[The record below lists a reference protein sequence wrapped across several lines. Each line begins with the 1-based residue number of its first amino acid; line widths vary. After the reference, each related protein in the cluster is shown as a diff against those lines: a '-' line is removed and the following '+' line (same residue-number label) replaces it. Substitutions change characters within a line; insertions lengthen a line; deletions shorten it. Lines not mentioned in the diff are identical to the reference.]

1 MEQTDAG
8 TGFRHALLAQAP
20 SHREPGRPKAGRR
33 CGDEATKSPAA
44 GREPCG
50 PLRRPRRV
58 PLGSGAGVARG
69 VKGLGRCACWRDIGR
84 IVGEGCVV
92 GGSLCRERLGRHVGF
107 AGFGEGPP
115 SSRHACP
122 SDLQLTDRRQKHYA
136 TVSAIGRNAAQ
147 QTRRPANPTAR
158 PVHCPACPARTDPTR
173 RRRDT
178 RRGTREEKSCAARGA
193 AQARDAAQ
201 RRRTR
206 IRLSA
211 RRRVPAPFSRRL
223 LPPALDGAGASP
235 PPKAV
240 GRRQQNRPQRSA
252 ASLTAG
258 SRSRRES
265 AARPAS
271 APPATAPRPRRCC
284 PAPLA
289 ARDAMYWGRCV
300 FGGGGWVADL
310 VPGGEGQVLGLE
322 AVVDGGD
329 ERHHVRVKVRA
340 ARPDAQ
346 IPYYIY
352 IYIYIYIMQRCVL
365 RYCAAC
371 MRFTEKDSP
380 R

>member
-1 MEQTDAG
+1 MRTGGERGGIKSKRKWEKAGAGTLEKEGAG
-8 TGFRHALLAQAP
+8 TGLRHALLAQAP

-33 CGDEATKSPAA
+33 CGDQATKSPAA
-44 GREPCG
+44 GRELCG

-235 PPKAV
+235 PPRTV
-240 GRRQQNRPQRSA
+240 GRSQRNRPQRSA
-252 ASLTAG
+252 ASLAAG

-265 AARPAS
+265 AARPAP
-271 APPATAPRPRRCC
+271 APPAATSAPAASAQLRLLLVMRCI
-284 PAPLA
+284 
-289 ARDAMYWGRCV
+289 
-300 FGGGGWVADL
+300 GGGVC
-310 VPGGEGQVLGLE
+310 LG
-322 AVVDGGD
+322 GGD
-329 ERHHVRVKVRA
+329 G
-340 ARPDAQ
+340 
-346 IPYYIY
+346 
-352 IYIYIYIMQRCVL
+352 L
-365 RYCAAC
+365 L
-371 MRFTEKDSP
+371 T
-380 R
+380 